1 MPDAKPSSRLVDQ
14 FRATSVSCHL
24 ILSAR
29 LQEVGFFGDL
39 VWSPTGLSAGRDGLM
54 THMRLD
60 PAFIVVGNSR
70 WLAFDRLNEEIRY
83 YAAPLHAGTDVAKG
97 AERDPARLAAIAAEA
112 NFHER
117 GVLPTVDDAVS
128 LTDAYLSGQPL
139 ADIRVKRIV
148 RYASNA

>member
-1 MPDAKPSSRLVDQ
+1 MPDARPSSRLVDQ
-14 FRATSVSCHL
+14 FRAASGSCQL

-29 LQEVGFFGDL
+29 LEEVGLFGDL
-39 VWSPTGLSAGRDGLM
+39 LWAPTGLPPDEDLM
-54 THMRLD
+54 THATMD

-70 WLAFDRLNEEIRY
+70 WIAFGRLNDEIRY
-83 YAAPLHAGTDVAKG
+83 YAGPLLANTDVTRG

-112 NFHER
+112 DYDEL

-139 ADIRVKRIV
+139 ADIRVKRNV
-148 RYASNA
+148 R